1 MLYAQRRGVFDRYN
15 DLAFERFWKRELD
28 IEDPGA
34 IARVIEESGA
44 PSAAFA
50 DFLAGEGRV
59 ELDRITAEAE
69 AAGVFGVP
77 TFVID
82 GELFW
87 GGDRIWMVREK
98 LSAGA
103 TPSHTENR

>member
-1 MLYAQRRGVFDRYN
+1 VFEKYN

-28 IEDPGA
+28 IEDPAA
-34 IARVIEESGA
+34 IERLIEESGA
-44 PSAAFA
+44 ASAAFA
-50 DFLAGEGRV
+50 DFLAGEGRA
-59 ELDRITAEAE
+59 ELNRITKEAE

-77 TFVID
+77 TFAID

-98 LSAGA
+98 LSGTA
-103 TPSHTENR
+103 TPSQKES